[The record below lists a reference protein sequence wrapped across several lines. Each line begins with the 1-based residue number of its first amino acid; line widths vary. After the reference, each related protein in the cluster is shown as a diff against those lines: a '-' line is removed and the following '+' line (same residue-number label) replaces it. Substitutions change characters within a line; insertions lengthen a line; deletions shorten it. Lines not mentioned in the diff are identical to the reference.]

1 MKILKGSEV
10 IAADKRA
17 IASGVSGRTLM
28 KRAAEGLAEFI
39 DSLGAK
45 RVVFITGPG
54 NNGADGI
61 VAAGLIRKNTEVEI
75 YCVSP
80 PEKINSN
87 FLWAQS
93 VTGRGVVFMPSSDAL
108 KESMRKA
115 DYVVDCIFGTGF
127 HGAALGRAAA
137 AIKEINASGRPVIS
151 CDVPS
156 GLDSD
161 TGEATLSVKADFTVT
176 FGFPKMGLFVGAG
189 AEISGSLRAVDIGL
203 KVPSKKTAVCMISPS
218 DIALEI
224 PVRNCESHKYTSGH
238 VLIFAGE
245 MKGASRL
252 AALGALRGG
261 AGLVTLAGGDG
272 QKLPEAIVID
282 YETDFLKYIKQKKVK
297 AIVFGPG
304 FGRNCPA
311 LAVEVMEILS
321 KTALPKVID
330 A

>member
-1 MKILKGSEV
+1 
-10 IAADKRA
+10 RA

-203 KVPSKKTAVCMISPS
+203 KVPSKKQRSA
-218 DIALEI
+218 
-224 PVRNCESHKYTSGH
+224 
-238 VLIFAGE
+238 
-245 MKGASRL
+245 
-252 AALGALRGG
+252 
-261 AGLVTLAGGDG
+261 
-272 QKLPEAIVID
+272 
-282 YETDFLKYIKQKKVK
+282 
-297 AIVFGPG
+297 
-304 FGRNCPA
+304 
-311 LAVEVMEILS
+311 
-321 KTALPKVID
+321 
-330 A
+330 